1 MGYIASPML
10 DINYM
15 LGNLIGRGIVIS
27 LFAYVLWYVY
37 NNMNMTQTVYIPEE
51 RRFGRSNGFS
61 RHARQA
67 RYGRIR
73 R

>member
-1 MGYIASPML
+1 MGYIASPMMDL
-10 DINYM
+10 NYM

-27 LFAYVLWYVY
+27 LFAYILWYIY
-37 NNMNMTQTVYIPEE
+37 NNMNPPPVHFPEQ
-51 RRFGRSNGFS
+51 RRAGRASGFNRFS
-61 RHARQA
+61 